1 MDDMNEIER
10 KMQEDKMLAN
20 TIQND
25 GELANVAP
33 VSIALENTA
42 ATIVEKAQEKINSE
56 RLVDK
61 HAKALAKNADER
73 IANEIERQ
81 NVINE
86 RTKATNT
93 TERKAIANELYRIK
107 QEGIRLKK
115 EQIHLSK
122 MQKAQQKAEK
132 SHAYWEA
139 HKNTLEQYKMHEGS
153 NKFACDILLWLD
165 GVKCFFN
172 GLSKVSDALI
182 KALKY
187 VLIFGGAFAVLMAI
201 PVTRE
206 WLLGLLGFIKK

>member
-1 MDDMNEIER
+1 MDSINNIEER
-10 KMQEDKMLAN
+10 ILSEGQKSEVSKVAN
-20 TIQND
+20 
-25 GELANVAP
+25 AP
-33 VSIALENTA
+33 VSVALENTA
-42 ATIVEKAQEKINSE
+42 ATIVEKAQERINSD

-61 HAKALAKNADER
+61 HAKALAKNADDR

-93 TERKAIANELYRIK
+93 TERKAIANQLYRIK

-115 EQIHLSK
+115 EQEHLSK
-122 MQKAQQKAEK
+122 MQKALQKTEK
-132 SHAYWEA
+132 THAYWEA

-153 NKFACDILLWLD
+153 NRVACNILLWLD
-165 GVKCFFN
+165 GIKCFFN

-187 VLIFGGAFAVLMAI
+187 VLIFGGIFAVLMII
-201 PVTRE
+201 PATRE
-206 WLLGLLGFIKK
+206 WLLSILGFIKK